1 MVCEKVY
8 FPVSVN
14 VKTGKL
20 RQLKILNGS
29 QKYQI

>member
-1 MVCEKVY
+1 MGCEKVY
-8 FPVSVN
+8 FPELVE
-14 VKTGKL
+14 VKTDKL